1 MWKDRRQSQKP
12 LGSLSQTPEKPL
24 TPGLPAFL
32 EGSFC
37 GQWNF
42 PKTGSSL
49 LGWDSQFYLILS
61 ELGYPWGRGS
71 DEEKRGLCPR
81 GAGFSWNP
89 LALRGK
95 CSELGGACTGSLSIT
110 ICFLPGWLDQLAWT
124 LTLLLQS
131 PGKGQGA
138 RGKGLLRAS
147 WSARAG
153 PSPSCFLTSPRPPGE
168 VRKRVT

>member
-12 LGSLSQTPEKPL
+12 LGSLAQTPEKPL

-49 LGWDSQFYLILS
+49 LGWDSQFYPILS

-71 DEEKRGLCPR
+71 DEEKNPEGLDFHGIRWP
-81 GAGFSWNP
+81 
-89 LALRGK
+89 
-95 CSELGGACTGSLSIT
+95 
-110 ICFLPGWLDQLAWT
+110 
-124 LTLLLQS
+124 
-131 PGKGQGA
+131 
-138 RGKGLLRAS
+138 
-147 WSARAG
+147 
-153 PSPSCFLTSPRPPGE
+153 
-168 VRKRVT
+168 